1 MLKKFRMDAV
11 TTEVQ
16 WSQLQRDPK
25 GVAQMADAGDVV
37 VRRRDGVPLLLTR
50 EDRASASGAGSVTA
64 ARALRNVLSHLPA
77 SEAAEFLRDEFPWI
91 DRLPR
96 EDLALFVVD
105 FARAVQASAELGDW
119 SGLTQVIVE
128 WQSTALAYSDPAL
141 VRVLTE
147 PIEDDLGEVPS
158 PGR

>member
-1 MLKKFRMDAV
+1 M

-16 WSQLQRDPK
+16 WSQLQRDPRS
-25 GVAQMADAGDVV
+25 VAQMADAGDVV
-37 VRRRDGVPLLLTR
+37 VRRRDGAPLLLTR
-50 EDRASASGAGSVTA
+50 EDRASASGAGSMTA
-64 ARALRNVLSHLPA
+64 ARALRNVLTHLPA
-77 SEAAEFLRDEFPWI
+77 AEAAEFLRDEFPWTE
-91 DRLPR
+91 RLPR

-141 VRVLTE
+141 VRALTE
-147 PIEDDLGEVPS
+147 PISDDLGEVPS
-158 PGR
+158 PGQ